1 MKRFVDIHVHELGKR
16 ISAPG
21 LVCAF
26 DELRLLGVARSSA
39 VRARNIN
46 VGKKLHVQT
55 HHARAVAGG
64 TAQTAG
70 VVGKIAA
77 LPAARP
83 GVCRPGKDF
92 AEFVVDISVSCSSR
106 ANIGADG
113 RGVNEL
119 RAGDAGRFCGTD
131 MGGERSACGCRL
143 KRRDEA
149 FEHQRGFSR
158 SRYAGYHREPPLGEI
173 DFEGL
178 YSVDRER
185 RKMNAPEGKHFIL
198 SGA

>member
-1 MKRFVDIHVHELGKR
+1 MKRFVDIHVHEFGKR

-26 DELRLLGVARSSA
+26 DKLRLLGVARSSA

-46 VGKKLHVQT
+46 VGKELHVQT

-77 LPAARP
+77 LPAARL
-83 GVCRPGKDF
+83 GVSRSGKDF
-92 AEFVVDISVSCSSR
+92 AEFVVNIRVRCGSR

-119 RAGDAGRFCGTD
+119 RAGDAGRFCGPD

-158 SRYAGYHREPPLGEI
+158 S
-173 DFEGL
+173 
-178 YSVDRER
+178 
-185 RKMNAPEGKHFIL
+185 
-198 SGA
+198 

>member
-1 MKRFVDIHVHELGKR
+1 MNIR
-16 ISAPG
+16 
-21 LVCAF
+21 
-26 DELRLLGVARSSA
+26 
-39 VRARNIN
+39 VR
-46 VGKKLHVQT
+46 
-55 HHARAVAGG
+55 
-64 TAQTAG
+64 
-70 VVGKIAA
+70 
-77 LPAARP
+77 
-83 GVCRPGKDF
+83 C
-92 AEFVVDISVSCSSR
+92 SCR

-119 RAGDAGRFCGTD
+119 RAGDAGRFCGPN

-143 KRRDEA
+143 ERWDEA

-178 YSVDRER
+178 YRVDRECGE
-185 RKMNAPEGKHFIL
+185 MNAPEGKHFVL